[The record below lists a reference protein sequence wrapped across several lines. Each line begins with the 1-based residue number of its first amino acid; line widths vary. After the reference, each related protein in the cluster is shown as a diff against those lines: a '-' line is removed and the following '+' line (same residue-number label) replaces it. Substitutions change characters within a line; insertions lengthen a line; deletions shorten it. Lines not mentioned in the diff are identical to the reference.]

1 LVALEVWLD
10 PLSTMRWVFQAG
22 STGAGF
28 GEELDEGRRAVGD
41 DDLGMDGAVGDVHR
55 GHQPGRSVADVLELS

>member
-10 PLSTMRWVFQAG
+10 PLSTMRWVFLAG

-55 GHQPGRSVADVLELS
+55 GHQRGRSVADVLELS